1 MNMKPE
7 QRQPALRKSF
17 DEVLSGLREAIFLG
31 RLVPGQ
37 RLVEADLTREY
48 GVSRG
53 PVREALRQLAAEN
66 VIETVP
72 NQSAVVRR
80 FTVKEMHELFEIR
93 AELETLAARKAAE
106 CLKDRHVREHFL
118 AATDAIWAEHA
129 GMPMSAY
136 IEENRRFH
144 QAIADA
150 SGSHRLATL
159 IQQMQ
164 LPLILLQVHQKLDK
178 QSLDESVQE
187 HRRIARALLD
197 GDAPAAE
204 IHVREHLGRAR
215 ELLNDASST
224 NASAV
229 RTGSAF
235 L

>member
-1 MNMKPE
+1 MNVNLEP
-7 QRQPALRKSF
+7 QPAVRKSF

-66 VIETVP
+66 VIEAVP

-80 FTVKEMHELFEIR
+80 FTVREMHELFEIR
-93 AELETLAARKAAE
+93 AELEALAARKAAE
-106 CLKDRHVREHFL
+106 CLKNPQVRNQFI
-118 AATDAIWAEHA
+118 AATEAIWSEHA

-150 SGSHRLATL
+150 SGSERLAAL
-159 IQQMQ
+159 IRQMQ
-164 LPLILLQVHQKLDK
+164 LPLILLQIHQKLDK
-178 QSLDESVQE
+178 HSLEESVQE
-187 HRRIARALLD
+187 HRVIASALLE
-197 GDAPAAE
+197 GDAGAAE
-204 IHVREHLGRAR
+204 THVREHLGRAR
-215 ELLNDASST
+215 ELLDGAAST
-224 NASAV
+224 NGAAP
-229 RTGSAF
+229 RAGSAF